1 MYRTHFR
8 PLPPVGEVP
17 SGLVMLDEL
26 RVFDVS
32 HNEKLNGYIPE
43 KGLGKLRE
51 LISLNFSK
59 VRPRSRPLTL
69 SHATLSHANYFVP
82 SLPPK
87 ANAHSFRN
95 TALEFFPRPDTA
107 DHWPCDV
114 AGGSEPLSQQAE
126 SATA

>member
-1 MYRTHFR
+1 
-8 PLPPVGEVP
+8 
-17 SGLVMLDEL
+17 MLDEL

-69 SHATLSHANYFVP
+69 SDANYFVP

-87 ANAHSFRN
+87 ATAHSFR
-95 TALEFFPRPDTA
+95 P
-107 DHWPCDV
+107 
-114 AGGSEPLSQQAE
+114 PL
-126 SATA
+126 